1 MTIQLRPIKIDKDK
15 LSSGLVELLEL
26 ADYDFDQFWNQ
37 LCERS
42 RNLTNSVCDPE
53 DYQNT
58 IVICGNEVY
67 SFFDPQISN
76 EIEVFYLC
84 GVNQL
89 NGSDDASILST
100 AMVKALSSKPADKV
114 APPVAS

>member
-67 SFFDPQISN
+67 SFFDPQIKP
-76 EIEVFYLC
+76 IEVWHL
-84 GVNQL
+84 GSVNQL
-89 NGSDDASILST
+89 DGYDAVEVLRNAFSLT
-100 AMVKALSSKPADKV
+100 
-114 APPVAS
+114 